1 MNPTKKKDI
10 LIVGGGMVGLS
21 LASALSKANFSVAVI
36 ESREPTLQWEATDYD
51 ARVSA
56 INLASYRFLNYLN
69 VWQQLRKAS
78 ISSIDTM
85 TVWDQQGGGEIQF
98 DAAEIYQDRL
108 GYIVENREI
117 IRVLWEQLS
126 ADPKVDLLCPE
137 KAASVTIDK
146 QHVSLKYSDAK
157 TIHADL
163 IVGADGGNSWLREQI
178 DIDLKQQP
186 YHHNAIVAVI
196 KTTQPHGQAALQ
208 PFLKTGPLGVL
219 PLAEPDHVSIVWSTN
234 VLHSEELMSM
244 TLMDFNRALTNAL
257 DCRLGQVH
265 CLSERKSIPLVM
277 RHAKQYVTD
286 RVALAG
292 DAAHTIHP
300 LAGQGANL
308 GFMDAAC
315 LAQTV
320 VDAKEKSQD
329 IGSLRVLRRYERWRK
344 GDNTMMLLAMRS
356 FKECFSETLPLLVT
370 LRTFALNATNRL
382 SLLKKCFIK
391 LAMNDSDDLPES
403 AK

>member
-1 MNPTKKKDI
+1 MNLTNKKDI
-10 LIVGGGMVGLS
+10 IIIGGGMVGLS

-36 ESREPTLQWEATDYD
+36 ESREPTLQWEASDYD

-56 INLASYRFLNYLN
+56 INLASCRFLKYLN
-69 VWQQLRKAS
+69 IWQKLNKS
-78 ISSIDTM
+78 SMSSIDKM
-85 TVWDQQGGGEIQF
+85 IVWDQQGGGEIQF
-98 DAAEIYQDRL
+98 DAAEIQQDKL

-117 IRVLWEQLS
+117 IRALWEQLS
-126 ADPKVDLLCPE
+126 ADPNVELLCPE
-137 KAASVTIDK
+137 KVANVTVNQK
-146 QHVSLKYSDAK
+146 NVYLEYGENKK
-157 TIHADL
+157 IHANL
-163 IVGADGGNSWLREQI
+163 IVGADGGNSWVRKQI
-178 DIDLKQQP
+178 GIDLKQQP

-196 KTTQPHGQAALQ
+196 KTTQPHGQTALQ

-219 PLAEPDHVSIVWSTN
+219 PLAESDHVSIVWSAN
-234 VLHSEELMSM
+234 VLRSEELMSM
-244 TLMDFNRALTNAL
+244 SLMDFNRALTNAL
-257 DCRLGQVH
+257 DYRLGQVH

-286 RVALAG
+286 RVALVG

-320 VDAKEKSQD
+320 VDAKEKLQD

-356 FKECFSETLPLLVT
+356 FKECFTETLPLLVT
-370 LRTFALNATNRL
+370 LRTFALNAANRL

-391 LAMNDSDDLPES
+391 VAMNDSDDLPES